1 MEVRRRV
8 WLTGKGKCM
17 GSSTKAINTL
27 LYGVIALFLSMM
39 AIFVFGNVVLRYFFN
54 SGLTW
59 AEEASRYLFI
69 WLIFLGAIVAFQ
81 ENAHLGV
88 DTLVNKLS
96 VKNRK
101 KLYVVNNLLILL
113 TMLLVVHGSFNLT
126 LVSLEQRSPS
136 MNMPLALVYV
146 ASLFASVSIGG
157 IALFNVYRLLTNK
170 IAESELVMTTDS
182 EEKEQVDKAV
192 SGPAKGD

>member
-1 MEVRRRV
+1 
-8 WLTGKGKCM
+8 M

-101 KLYVVNNLLILL
+101 KLYVVNNGLILL